1 MAEVFHPHWC
11 DRERCPVGRAS
22 GKYAIH
28 RSRPVVGSSDPE
40 TGTAVS
46 ASLWML
52 DGGRTSLLLEFNES
66 TDEGA
71 DLTEVQALELVTNVS
86 RLLTESAGAR

>member
-1 MAEVFHPHWC
+1 M
-11 DRERCPVGRAS
+11 S

-28 RSRPVVGSSDPE
+28 RSRSVNGTNDPD

-52 DGGRTSLLLEFNES
+52 EDGPTNLLLEFADG

-86 RLLTESAGAR
+86 HLLAVSAGAR